1 MWVENADMRI
11 QGEGNPSRDPR
22 PALPSPRG
30 PLSEML
36 VEILREVP
44 PSESDSRL
52 LPTLPTSNGALGEDF
67 QLSLYLLYEI
77 HYRGFRGVDE
87 RWEWE
92 PLLLEFRASLES
104 DFKATLRGIVPAYD
118 WPIEP
123 ARVGAAIMRL
133 VEEDDGPQLS
143 TYMERSA

>member
-11 QGEGNPSRDPR
+11 QGEGDPSRDPR

-67 QLSLYLLYEI
+67 QLSLYLLYEL
-77 HYRGFRGVDE
+77 HYRGFRDVDE

-92 PLLLEFRASLES
+92 PALLGRRGALEADFEATLLER
-104 DFKATLRGIVPAYD
+104 VPG
-118 WPIEP
+118 PENTVEP
-123 ARVGAAIMRL
+123 GRVGEAIMRL
-133 VEEDDGPQLS
+133 VDDDDSPQLS
-143 TYMERSA
+143 PYLE